1 MPFPCGRTRPEVSVF
16 NLDLDQRH
24 TNMQCICADTAN
36 LTFAVFRDTVRTITK
51 PSFAKGPRPML
62 RQIMPRPAIKLA
74 FAGVLTAAALLA
86 TPAFAQT
93 TPQVPQRTLSLT
105 GQGEVKS
112 APDIAVISAGVV
124 SEAKTAREALTLNNE
139 AMASVLQTIEAAGV
153 ASKDI
158 QTSSF
163 SVQPRY
169 KYAKRASDGEQEPP
183 RITGYTVSNSVT
195 VIARDL
201 AKLGPVLDAVVSSG
215 VNQMN
220 GLSFSI
226 AEPEPL
232 RHEARKMAVAEART
246 RAEMY
251 AEAAGVSLGKI
262 LSISE
267 AGGQRPPQPEYRRAA
282 LQSAAADAVPVAQ
295 GQQSIQMQVNIVWE
309 IE

>member
-1 MPFPCGRTRPEVSVF
+1 MF
-16 NLDLDQRH
+16 
-24 TNMQCICADTAN
+24 
-36 LTFAVFRDTVRTITK
+36 
-51 PSFAKGPRPML
+51 
-62 RQIMPRPAIKLA
+62 RQILPRPAINLA

-86 TPAFAQT
+86 SPAFAQS
-93 TPQVPQRTLSLT
+93 TPHAPQRTLSLT

-112 APDIAVISAGVV
+112 APDIAVISTGVV

-153 ASKDI
+153 ARKDI

-163 SVQPRY
+163 SVQPKY
-169 KYAKRASDGEQEPP
+169 KYAKRTSNGDQEPP

-195 VIARDL
+195 VIAREL

-232 RHEARKMAVAEART
+232 RNEARKMAVAEART
-246 RAEMY
+246 RAELY

-262 LSISE
+262 MSISE
-267 AGGQRPPQPEYRRAA
+267 TGGHRPPQPEFRRAA
-282 LQSAAADAVPVAQ
+282 LQSAAADAVPIAQ

>member
-1 MPFPCGRTRPEVSVF
+1 MSSPISKLV
-16 NLDLDQRH
+16 
-24 TNMQCICADTAN
+24 ITA
-36 LTFAVFRDTVRTITK
+36 LF
-51 PSFAKGPRPML
+51 SL
-62 RQIMPRPAIKLA
+62 
-74 FAGVLTAAALLA
+74 AAALA
-86 TPAFAQT
+86 APAAAQT
-93 TPQVPQRTLSLT
+93 TQHIPQRTLSLT

-124 SEAKTAREALTLNNE
+124 SEAKTAREALTLNNKS
-139 AMASVLQTIEAAGV
+139 MASVLQTIEATGV
-153 ASKDI
+153 ARKDI

-163 SVQPRY
+163 SVQPKY
-169 KYAKRASDGEQEPP
+169 KYAKRSSTGEQEPP

-201 AKLGPVLDAVVSSG
+201 EKLGPVLDAVVSSG

-226 AEPEPL
+226 AEPAPL
-232 RHEARKMAVAEART
+232 RNEARQLAVAEARA
-246 RAEMY
+246 RAELY
-251 AEAAGVSLGKI
+251 AQAAGVSLGKI

-267 AGGQRPPQPEYRRAA
+267 AGGYQPPQPAYRRAA
-282 LQSAAADAVPVAQ
+282 LESAAADSVPIAQ